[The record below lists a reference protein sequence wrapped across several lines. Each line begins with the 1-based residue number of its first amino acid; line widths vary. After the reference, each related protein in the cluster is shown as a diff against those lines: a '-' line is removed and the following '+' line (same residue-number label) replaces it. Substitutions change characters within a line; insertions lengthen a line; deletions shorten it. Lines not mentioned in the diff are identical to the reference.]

1 MPARKLVPEHP
12 CPTYRTKPDDVA
24 ALNHW
29 AATGRKAVSLSLTR
43 EADVEPKEACQWK
56 SILLCVCTV
65 GWILRSS

>member
-43 EADVEPKEACQWK
+43 EADVEPKEACHGSQFCCAFAPLDG
-56 SILLCVCTV
+56 S
-65 GWILRSS
+65 